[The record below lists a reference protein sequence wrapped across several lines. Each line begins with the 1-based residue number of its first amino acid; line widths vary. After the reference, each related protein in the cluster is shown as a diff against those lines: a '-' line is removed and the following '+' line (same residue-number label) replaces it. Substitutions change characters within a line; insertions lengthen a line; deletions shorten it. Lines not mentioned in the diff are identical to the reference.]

1 VVGGSNGGVNGFN
14 AIEDEGE
21 VKKGI
26 KGGMMAG
33 RVTARAATVS
43 RRGEGYGADRRAP
56 HGSDVRGRRRL
67 CQSTQSRREYAFRH
81 KEI

>member
-1 VVGGSNGGVNGFN
+1 
-14 AIEDEGE
+14 
-21 VKKGI
+21 
-26 KGGMMAG
+26 MAG